1 MELVSREEY
10 IAFVFMAS
18 VGVLQLV
25 GAFTQIKGLLFFR
38 NRALTYLLSFLLI
51 GGSFY
56 WFFVRDDR
64 WDTIMRHTSLEGKQ
78 QFLYFCLAVF
88 LAVMFTL
95 VASSLL
101 AALRARRQNKDMTN
115 PGQTTDP
122 DPGEGLDKLKE
133 VSYLEALKRSFRS
146 KRD

>member
-1 MELVSREEY
+1 VELVSREEY

-25 GAFTQIKGLLFFR
+25 GAFTQLKGLLFFR

-78 QFLYFCLAVF
+78 QFLYFCLAAF
-88 LAVMFTL
+88 LAVFFTL
-95 VASSLL
+95 VISSLL
-101 AALRARRQNKDMTN
+101 AALRARRQNKSTTN

>member
-25 GAFTQIKGLLFFR
+25 GAFTQLKGLLFFR
-38 NRALTYLLSFLLI
+38 NRALTYLLSSLLI
-51 GGSFY
+51 VGSFY
-56 WFFVRDDR
+56 WFFARDDR
-64 WDTIMRHTSLEGKQ
+64 WDNVMRHTSLEGKQ
-78 QFLYFCLAVF
+78 QFLYFCLAAF

-95 VASSLL
+95 AFSSLL
-101 AALRARRQNKDMTN
+101 AALRARRQNKGMAN
-115 PGQTTDP
+115 PGQMT

-133 VSYLEALKRSFRS
+133 MSYFEAVKRSLKS

>member
-1 MELVSREEY
+1 VELVSRSEY

-18 VGVLQLV
+18 VAVLQLV
-25 GAFTQIKGLLFFR
+25 GAFTQLKGLLFFR
-38 NRALTYLLSFLLI
+38 NRPLTYCLSFLLI
-51 GGSFY
+51 VGSFY
-56 WFFVRDDR
+56 WFFARDDR

-78 QFLYFCLAVF
+78 QFLYFCLAAF

-95 VASSLL
+95 IASSLL
-101 AALRARRQNKDMTN
+101 AALRARRQNKGTNN
-115 PGQTTDP
+115 PGQTADP

-133 VSYLEALKRSFRS
+133 MSYFEALKSSFRS

>member
-1 MELVSREEY
+1 VELVSREEY

-25 GAFTQIKGLLFFR
+25 GAFTQLKGLLFFR
-38 NRALTYLLSFLLI
+38 NRALTYLLSSLLI
-51 GGSFY
+51 VGSFY
-56 WFFVRDDR
+56 WFFARDDR
-64 WDTIMRHTSLEGKQ
+64 WDNVMRHTSLEGKQ
-78 QFLYFCLAVF
+78 QFLYFCLAAF

-95 VASSLL
+95 AFSSLL
-101 AALRARRQNKDMTN
+101 AALRARRQNKGMAN
-115 PGQTTDP
+115 PGQMT

-133 VSYLEALKRSFRS
+133 MSYFEAVKRSLKS